1 MTERIE
7 WIETPDRFRTVAG
20 AWNALVANEPT
31 PFGDHAW
38 FDCWWHAFGDGAVLK
53 VCALWRGDEL
63 AAVLP
68 LAARRRHLA
77 ALANYH
83 SPLFRA
89 PARDRRALD
98 RVVAAALDTAPD
110 DMQLHGVPVGD
121 PTLDAIRRASR
132 GRHRI
137 VLSESQHVSPI
148 VDTRGDFGDYT
159 RKRKSRLATV
169 LRRRRKL
176 SREHNVD
183 FVLDEHP
190 TDLDAALDAG
200 FVLEA
205 VDWKAARGTAIRDS
219 PETMAFYR
227 RIAHAYAAR
236 GELRLAWL
244 HVDGRAVAFCLLLV
258 RGARV
263 FLLKQGF
270 DTSMRK
276 AAPGLVLTL
285 CIVERCFHLGYDAY
299 ELLGDEE
306 DWKRLFATGQRSHE
320 RIWSFRLAP
329 VPVGRYAFR
338 RVGLPAARAYRTR
351 RDGAGKRSR
360 PDDRHPQEATN
371 R

>member
-7 WIETPDRFRTVAG
+7 WIATPDRFRAVAG

-31 PFGDHAW
+31 PFADHAW
-38 FDCWWHAFGDGAVLK
+38 FDCWWRAFGDGAALK

-68 LAARRRHLA
+68 LAARRRRLQS
-77 ALANYH
+77 LANYH

-89 PARDRRALD
+89 PARDRAALD
-98 RVVAAALDTAPD
+98 RVVAATLDAAPD
-110 DMQLHGVPVGD
+110 DLQLHGVPVGD
-121 PTLDAIRRASR
+121 ATLAAIRRASR
-132 GRHRI
+132 GRHRM

-148 VDTRGDFGDYT
+148 VDTRGDLSEYT
-159 RKRKSRLATV
+159 RERKSRLAEV

-176 SREHNVD
+176 NRENEVS
-183 FVLDEHP
+183 FVLDKDSS
-190 TDLDAALDAG
+190 DLDAALDAG

-205 VDWKAARGTAIRDS
+205 VDWKAARGTAILNS
-219 PETMAFYR
+219 PQTTAFYR
-227 RIAHAYAAR
+227 RLAHAYAGR

-244 HVDGRAVAFCLLLV
+244 YVDGRAVAFGFLLV
-258 RGARV
+258 RGSRV
-263 FLLKQGF
+263 FLIKQGF

-276 AAPGLVLTL
+276 AAPGLILNLSV
-285 CIVERCFHLGYDAY
+285 VERCFELGYDAY
-299 ELLGDEE
+299 ELLGEDEG
-306 DWKRLFATGQRSHE
+306 WKRLFATGQRPHE

-351 RDGAGKRSR
+351 RDRAGKRA
-360 PDDRHPQEATN
+360 RHDEHA
-371 R
+371 